1 MLHLLACN
9 IFMHVAHSNFLVS
22 SRNFCH
28 RHLQNFVLLFAS
40 NVENLMAYIFS
51 NIMNQRLLHWIEV
64 LLGVIYLVFV
74 VNNLLWFVNPLKE
87 REEYELLLEWG
98 EDKLDDMKN
107 WCIEARDSILPWR
120 RNEEGSLLTN
130 CVKST
135 MMAAA
140 RFKSTMKKKKN

>member
-40 NVENLMAYIFS
+40 NVENLMAYILS

-74 VNNLLWFVNPLKE
+74 VNNLLWYVNSLKE

-98 EDKLDDMKN
+98 EDKL
-107 WCIEARDSILPWR
+107 LPWW

-130 CVKST
+130 CAKST

-140 RFKSTMKKKKN
+140 RFKSTMKKKKK